1 MSRIHNLG
9 MPQDMKQREPL
20 ARVDDEIRRGKVE
33 SARNIIYNKRFAVD
47 SPAVEILLKEQS
59 LVPTSVSLK
68 NRYDFVQRLIT
79 SVERIFTKA

>member
-9 MPQDMKQREPL
+9 MPQDMKQRETL